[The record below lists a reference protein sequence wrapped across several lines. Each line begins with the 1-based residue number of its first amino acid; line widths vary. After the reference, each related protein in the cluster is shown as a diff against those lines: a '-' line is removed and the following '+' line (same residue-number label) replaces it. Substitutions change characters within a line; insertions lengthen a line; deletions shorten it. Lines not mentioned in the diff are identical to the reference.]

1 MIKSKLL
8 PDEAPEIDADFT
20 TQIESLIEMGLI
32 DLETAADA
40 CLEATGALSRDHGIL
55 TSRQL
60 ERKIR
65 NEPKYCPSSDLTA
78 IPKEVDSYLLS
89 SSTDELVE
97 LANLRP
103 MEEIC
108 LRLRI
113 AGLNMKESASL
124 LGIGRR
130 RVAMHLR
137 IARRK
142 AINVF
147 FDGPYAG
154 WYEVYLSEIR
164 RGR

>member
-1 MIKSKLL
+1 MNQLKLL
-8 PDEAPEIDADFT
+8 ADKEPEINADFT
-20 TQIESLIEMGLI
+20 EQISDLLEMGLI
-32 DLETAADA
+32 DIETAADA
-40 CLEATGALSRDHGIL
+40 YLEAAAALSKDQGIL

-60 ERKIR
+60 ERRIR
-65 NEPKYCPSSDLTA
+65 NEHKYCPSMDLTGVPA
-78 IPKEVDSYLLS
+78 EVESYLLS
-89 SSTDELVE
+89 RSTDELIE

-108 LRLRI
+108 LRLHI
-113 AGLNMKESASL
+113 SGLNIKELSSM

-142 AINVF
+142 AVQIFN
-147 FDGPYAG
+147 DGPYAG